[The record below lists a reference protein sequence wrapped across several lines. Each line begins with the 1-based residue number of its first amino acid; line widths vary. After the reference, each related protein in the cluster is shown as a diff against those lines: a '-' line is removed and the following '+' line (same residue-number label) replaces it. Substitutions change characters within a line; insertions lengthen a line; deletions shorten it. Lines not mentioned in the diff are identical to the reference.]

1 MKVKTVFISELG
13 RSFDS
18 VKHAVEDDK
27 RLPSIISTYE
37 NDLAR
42 MNRGEKFAGK
52 EPTEELKASWK
63 NAIEGYKKAWAAAQK
78 SFEEIGVK

>member
-1 MKVKTVFISELG
+1 
-13 RSFDS
+13 
-18 VKHAVEDDK
+18 
-27 RLPSIISTYE
+27 
-37 NDLAR
+37 